1 MSLKRML
8 LATGAAFA
16 LITPEPVAAQSVS
29 HFSNFDQYSQTPA
42 RYRQVCPAP
51 HARSAQNRRTTASH
65 NQNKTVQGSANVVMT
80 RATEPPPAMT
90 KTVEPPAPP
99 PPLTEE
105 QIAAKA
111 AVDELLAREPA
122 LWAAKDRPDPALAKA
137 AAEKH
142 RQQEL
147 QKAKLQAQQEA
158 AVARRQAIAEKPRAR
173 EEKVA
178 ALKARHAAGTKSAR
192 NRAAAD
198 RSAPAARRV
207 ATASVSRAPARR
219 PPMQPLP
226 RWMTGR

>member
-8 LATGAAFA
+8 LATSAAFA
-16 LITPEPVAAQSVS
+16 LIAPDTVAAQNFS
-29 HFSNFDQYSQTPA
+29 HFSNFGQYSQTHS
-42 RYRQVCPAP
+42 RYRQVYPAP
-51 HARSAQNRRTTASH
+51 RTSPAQNKRTTASH
-65 NQNKTVQGSANVVMT
+65 NKNVQGSANVAMT
-80 RATEPPPAMT
+80 R
-90 KTVEPPAPP
+90 TVEPPAPP

-111 AVDELLAREPA
+111 AVHELLGREPA

-147 QKAKLQAQQEA
+147 QTAKLQALQKA
-158 AVARRQAIAEKPRAR
+158 AAARQQAIAEKNRAR
-173 EEKVA
+173 EEKAA
-178 ALKARHAAGTKSAR
+178 ALKARHAAGARSATQR
-192 NRAAAD
+192 TAAA
-198 RSAPAARRV
+198 RSAPAARRG
-207 ATASVSRAPARR
+207 ATAPVSREPARR

>member
-42 RYRQVCPAP
+42 RYRQVHPAP
-51 HARSAQNRRTTASH
+51 HARSAQNTRTTASH
-65 NQNKTVQGSANVVMT
+65 NTTVQGSANVAMT

-122 LWAAKDRPDPALAKA
+122 LWAAKDRPGPALAKA

-147 QKAKLQAQQEA
+147 RKAKLQAQQEA
-158 AVARRQAIAEKPRAR
+158 AVARRQAIAEKARAR

-198 RSAPAARRV
+198 RPAPAARRV
-207 ATASVSRAPARR
+207 ATASVSREPARR